1 MTTRL
6 DPAKLVD
13 DAARLVGSSLGDLI
27 PPSAQRHLLNAQR
40 ELLLA
45 VAALIEHHMQS
56 PEEPD
61 EESDAPAEGTTGRSG
76 KRTRAGTG
84 RSRRPARVE
93 LE

>member
-27 PPSAQRHLLNAQR
+27 PPAAQRHLLNAQR

-56 PEEPD
+56 PDESEE
-61 EESDAPAEGTTGRSG
+61 APAEGGKGRSG

>member
-6 DPAKLVD
+6 DPAKLVE
-13 DAARLVGSSLGDLI
+13 DATRLVGSSLSDLI
-27 PPSAQRHLLNAQR
+27 PPVAQRHLLNAQR

-56 PEEPD
+56 DDED
-61 EESDAPAEGTTGRSG
+61 EEAPAEGAKGRGG

>member
-1 MTTRL
+1 MTSRL

-13 DAARLVGSSLGDLI
+13 DATRLVGSSLGELI
-27 PPSAQRHLLNAQR
+27 PPAAQRHLLNAQR

-45 VAALIEHHMQS
+45 VAALIDHHMQS
-56 PEEPD
+56 SDEPEEP
-61 EESDAPAEGTTGRSG
+61 AEGAKGRSG
-76 KRTRAGTG
+76 KRPRAGTG

>member
-6 DPAKLVD
+6 DPAKLVE
-13 DAARLVGSSLGDLI
+13 DATRLVGSSLSDLI
-27 PPSAQRHLLNAQR
+27 PPVAQRHLLNAQR

-56 PEEPD
+56 DD
-61 EESDAPAEGTTGRSG
+61 EDEAPAEGAKGRGG

>member
-1 MTTRL
+1 MTNRL

-13 DAARLVGSSLGDLI
+13 DAARLVGSSLGDLV
-27 PPSAQRHLLNAQR
+27 PPAAQRHLLNAQR

-45 VAALIEHHMQS
+45 VAALIDHHMQS
-56 PEEPD
+56 SEESEAPD
-61 EESDAPAEGTTGRSG
+61 EGAVGRSG
-76 KRTRAGTG
+76 KKTRAGTG

>member
-1 MTTRL
+1 MTNRL

-13 DAARLVGSSLGDLI
+13 EATRLLGSSLGDLI
-27 PPSAQRHLLNAQR
+27 PPAAQRHLLNAQR

-56 PEEPD
+56 PEED
-61 EESDAPAEGTTGRSG
+61 SEAPADGAPSRTG

-84 RSRRPARVE
+84 RSRRPSRVE

>member
-1 MTTRL
+1 MTARL

-27 PPSAQRHLLNAQR
+27 PPAAQRHLLNAQR

-45 VAALIEHHMQS
+45 VAALIEHHTQS
-56 PEEPD
+56 PD
-61 EESDAPAEGTTGRSG
+61 ESEAPPEGTAGRAG

>member
-1 MTTRL
+1 MTSRL

-13 DAARLVGSSLGDLI
+13 DATRLVGSSLGELI
-27 PPSAQRHLLNAQR
+27 PPAAQRHLLNAQR

-45 VAALIEHHMQS
+45 VAALIDHHMQS
-56 PEEPD
+56 SDEPEEPAD
-61 EESDAPAEGTTGRSG
+61 GAKGRSG

>member
-1 MTTRL
+1 MTNRL

-13 DAARLVGSSLGDLI
+13 DAARLVGSSLGDLV
-27 PPSAQRHLLNAQR
+27 PPAAQRHLFNAQR

-45 VAALIEHHMQS
+45 VAALIDHHMQS
-56 PEEPD
+56 SADSEAPD
-61 EESDAPAEGTTGRSG
+61 EAATGRSG
-76 KRTRAGTG
+76 KKTRAGTG

>member
-1 MTTRL
+1 MTNRL
-6 DPAKLVD
+6 DPTKLVE
-13 DAARLVGSSLGDLI
+13 DATRLVGSSLGDLI
-27 PPSAQRHLLNAQR
+27 PPAAQRHLLNAQR

-45 VAALIEHHMQS
+45 VAALIDHHMQS
-56 PEEPD
+56 SDESDEPEEG
-61 EESDAPAEGTTGRSG
+61 AKGRGG

>member
-1 MTTRL
+1 MTSRL

-13 DAARLVGSSLGDLI
+13 DATRLVGSSLGELI
-27 PPSAQRHLLNAQR
+27 PPAAQRHLLNAQR

-45 VAALIEHHMQS
+45 VAALIDHHMQS
-56 PEEPD
+56 SDEPEEP
-61 EESDAPAEGTTGRSG
+61 AEGAKGRSG

>member
-6 DPAKLVD
+6 DPARLVD
-13 DAARLVGSSLGDLI
+13 DATRILGSSLGDLI
-27 PPSAQRHLLNAQR
+27 PPAAQRHFLNAQR

-56 PEEPD
+56 DSESEPETG
-61 EESDAPAEGTTGRSG
+61 APSGSGRA

-84 RSRRPARVE
+84 RARRPSRVE

>member
-1 MTTRL
+1 MTNRL

-13 DAARLVGSSLGDLI
+13 DATRLLGSSLGDLI
-27 PPSAQRHLLNAQR
+27 PPVAQRHLLNAQR

-45 VAALIEHHMQS
+45 VAALIEHHMS
-56 PEEPD
+56 PDESEAPEE
-61 EESDAPAEGTTGRSG
+61 GTKGRGG

>member
-1 MTTRL
+1 MTNRL

-13 DAARLVGSSLGDLI
+13 DAARLVGSSLGDLV
-27 PPSAQRHLLNAQR
+27 PPAAQRHLFNAQR

-56 PEEPD
+56 SEESEAPD
-61 EESDAPAEGTTGRSG
+61 EAAKGRSG
-76 KRTRAGTG
+76 KKTRAGTG

>member
-1 MTTRL
+1 MTSRL

-13 DAARLVGSSLGDLI
+13 DATRLVGSSLGELI
-27 PPSAQRHLLNAQR
+27 PPAAQRHLLNAQR

-45 VAALIEHHMQS
+45 VAALIDHHMQS
-56 PEEPD
+56 SDEPEEAAD
-61 EESDAPAEGTTGRSG
+61 GAKGRSG

>member
-1 MTTRL
+1 MTNRL

-13 DAARLVGSSLGDLI
+13 DATRLLGSSLGDLI
-27 PPSAQRHLLNAQR
+27 PPAAQRHLLNAQR

-45 VAALIEHHMQS
+45 VASMIEHHMQ
-56 PEEPD
+56 PPD
-61 EESDAPAEGTTGRSG
+61 SDAPADGATRRGG

-84 RSRRPARVE
+84 RSRRPSRVE

>member
-13 DAARLVGSSLGDLI
+13 DAAQLVGSSLGDLI
-27 PPSAQRHLLNAQR
+27 PPAAQRHLLNAQR

-56 PEEPD
+56 PDDSE
-61 EESDAPAEGTTGRSG
+61 APAEGATSRSG

>member
-1 MTTRL
+1 MTNRL

-13 DAARLVGSSLGDLI
+13 EAARLVGSSLGDLV
-27 PPSAQRHLLNAQR
+27 PPAAQRHLFNAQR

-45 VAALIEHHMQS
+45 VAALLEYHTQS
-56 PEEPD
+56 SQEPEAPD
-61 EESDAPAEGTTGRSG
+61 EGVKGRSG
-76 KRTRAGTG
+76 KKTRAGTG

>member
-1 MTTRL
+1 MTNRL

-13 DAARLVGSSLGDLI
+13 DAARLVGSSLGDLV
-27 PPSAQRHLLNAQR
+27 PPAAQRHLFNAQR

-56 PEEPD
+56 SDEPE
-61 EESDAPAEGTTGRSG
+61 APAEGAKGRSG
-76 KRTRAGTG
+76 KKTRAGTG